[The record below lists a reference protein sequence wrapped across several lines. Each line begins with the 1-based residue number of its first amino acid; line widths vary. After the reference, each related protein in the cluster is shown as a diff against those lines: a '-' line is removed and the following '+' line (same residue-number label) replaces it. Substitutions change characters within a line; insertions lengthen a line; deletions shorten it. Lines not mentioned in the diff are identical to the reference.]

1 MIIAIQSGLE
11 NLGKALREYGFEVVE
26 LGESD
31 TVVDALIYMGEPMP
45 HVSVTNKADAYS
57 RGVFMVNARGKS
69 ADEIAQILSR
79 RTYTPLF

>member
-11 NLGKALREYGFEVVE
+11 NLGDALREYGFEVVDIA
-26 LGESD
+26 GSD
-31 TVVDALIYMGEPMP
+31 TAVDALIYMGESMP
-45 HVSVTNKADAYS
+45 YVSVTNKAGTS
-57 RGVFMVNARGKS
+57 RHGVFMVNARGKS